1 MNDERRHET
10 RQARP
15 SEVLQTRIGDACAPT
30 TAAVDAAK
38 TGDQAT
44 YEKRQL
50 MVYDPDSKR
59 FHSVEVWV
67 LVTKADRQ

>member
-1 MNDERRHET
+1 MSIVRKEYGDPGRPKARRERPR
-10 RQARP
+10 ARR
-15 SEVLQTRIGDACAPT
+15 V
-30 TAAVDAAK
+30 VDAAMRS
-38 TGDQAT
+38 GHAG

-67 LVTKADRQ
+67 LVTKAERE